1 MLQSA
6 YSPDPVMQS
15 IVAKII
21 LALAE
26 NVENRAEVLTCGAID
41 VLAYIQVNKF
51 LMVWLYLNH
60 GFILKVFHNA
70 IRKSQKI

>member
-1 MLQSA
+1 
-6 YSPDPVMQS
+6 MQS

-51 LMVWLYLNH
+51 LMVWLY
-60 GFILKVFHNA
+60 F
-70 IRKSQKI
+70 